1 MLEMGSQYSS
11 DFEEVEKS
19 VYLTTDG
26 EDNEE
31 AIRAQ
36 QRQSNVRIMRGDYLD
51 DINDDIKY

>member
-11 DFEEVEKS
+11 DFEEVEES

-36 QRQSNVRIMRGDYLD
+36 QRQSNV
-51 DINDDIKY
+51 